1 VLAAG
6 VVVLGIVLE
15 NPVLFVLLLVP
26 VVYAWWKWLLVK
38 SLRFTLTDQRIIISK
53 GVFSKVTNETEL
65 YRVRDTSIEEPFFYR
80 MFGVGNILVYSTD
93 DAGGKLSFEA
103 FPKPHWIKDQIR
115 NYSEIC
121 RRNRRWGNDN
131 VIFHDQQV

>member
-1 VLAAG
+1 
-6 VVVLGIVLE
+6 
-15 NPVLFVLLLVP
+15 
-26 VVYAWWKWLLVK
+26 
-38 SLRFTLTDQRIIISK
+38 
-53 GVFSKVTNETEL
+53 
-65 YRVRDTSIEEPFFYR
+65 

-93 DAGGKLSFEA
+93 DADSKLSFEA